1 MGIATTTQT
10 AAVRELSDQNS
21 QGTRLGATAND
32 LIGFLGATTL
42 TAQSTIVGSLTLNST
57 IGGAGFSA
65 FGFTSAT
72 IAAAVLNAVSELKRK
87 GFIG

>member
-10 AAVRELSDQNS
+10 AAIRDLSDQNS
-21 QGTRLGATAND
+21 QGTRLGATSND
-32 LIGFLGATTL
+32 LFGFGGVTTC
-42 TAQSTIVGSLTLNST
+42 TAQSTIVGALTLTST

-65 FGFTSAT
+65 FGFTSQT
-72 IAAAVLNAVSELKRK
+72 IAIAVLAAISELKRK